1 MIKSVSDARIEK
13 GTIVLVRVDWNLPV
27 DEEKKIVD
35 SSRVLSSVNTINYL
49 LEKGSKV
56 VVLSHFGDGEE
67 SLEIVIPEV
76 ENYFPETKIRFVND
90 PWNGSS
96 VSGKTAI
103 EDMRCGEIAVF
114 ENLRF
119 WAEKE
124 NDDGFAKKLADFGDI
139 YVNEAFSASHREH
152 SSIVLIPKFLPSYA
166 GFSFLNEFENL
177 SKALNPEHPFLFILG
192 GVKFDTKIPLV
203 TKFLDIADSIFIGG
217 AMAKRAYQM
226 AEFREKEFEGKI
238 IFPVGEKDALD
249 ANTETL
255 ELLYEKIANSKFVL
269 WNGPL
274 GNYEKG
280 HIAGTIALAR
290 TLLESDKKVIIGGG
304 DTCAVIK
311 NAGVNIELILK
322 ENKNIFVS
330 TSGGAMLDFLANGTL
345 PGIEALENCNVY

>member
-1 MIKSVSDARIEK
+1 MKLIDKAKIEN
-13 GTIVLVRVDWNLPV
+13 GTIVLVRVDWNLPI
-27 DEEKKIVD
+27 DEDKNIID
-35 SSRVLSSVNTINYL
+35 SSRILSSVKTINYL
-49 LEKGSKV
+49 IEKGAKV
-56 VVLSHFGDGEE
+56 VVLSHFGDGDE
-67 SLEIVIPEV
+67 SLEIVLPEV
-76 ENYFPETKIRFVND
+76 EKYFPEIRIRFVND
-90 PWNGSS
+90 PWNHSS
-96 VSGKTAI
+96 QSGMKAI
-103 EDMRCGEIAVF
+103 EDMRGGEMAIF

-124 NDDGFAKKLADFGDI
+124 NDECFAKKLADFGDI

-166 GFSFLNEFENL
+166 GFSFLNEFDNL

-226 AEFREKEFEGKI
+226 REFREKEFEGKI

-280 HIAGTIALAR
+280 YIAGTTALAR
-290 TLLESDKKVIIGGG
+290 TLFESDKKVIIGGG
-304 DTCAVIK
+304 DTYTVIK
-311 NAGVNIELILK
+311 NAGINIESILK

>member
-1 MIKSVSDARIEK
+1 MKSIEEAKIEK
-13 GTIVLVRVDWNLPV
+13 GTIALVRVDWNLPLGEDKV
-27 DEEKKIVD
+27 ILD
-35 SSRVLSSVNTINYL
+35 SERIKTSTKTINYL
-49 LEKGSKV
+49 LEKGAKV

-67 SLEIVIPEV
+67 SLQIVVPEA
-76 ENYFPETKIRFVND
+76 EKYFPEAKVRFVSD
-90 PWNGSS
+90 PWNKSS
-96 VSGKTAI
+96 LNGKIAI
-103 EDMRCGEIAVF
+103 EDMRGGEIALF

-119 WAEKE
+119 WTEKE
-124 NDDGFAKKLADFGDI
+124 NDLDFAKKLADFGDI
-139 YVNEAFSASHREH
+139 FVNEAFSASHRKH

-166 GFSFLNEFENL
+166 GFNFLNEYENL
-177 SKALNPEHPFLFILG
+177 RRALNPEHPFLFILG

-217 AMAKRAYQM
+217 AMAKRAYQIR
-226 AEFREKEFEGKI
+226 EFREKEFEGKI

-255 ELLYEKIANSKFVL
+255 ELLYEKIADSKFVL

-280 HIAGTIALAR
+280 YIAGTTALAR

-304 DTCAVIK
+304 DTYTVIK
-311 NAGVNIELILK
+311 NAGINIDSILK
-322 ENKNIFVS
+322 DNKNIFVS

-345 PGIEALENCNVY
+345 PGILALENNNEF

>member
-1 MIKSVSDARIEK
+1 MRSIEEAKIEK
-13 GTIVLVRVDWNLPV
+13 GTIVLVRVDWNLPI
-27 DEEKKIVD
+27 DEDKKIID
-35 SSRVLSSVNTINYL
+35 SSRILSGVKTINYL
-49 LEKGSKV
+49 LEKGAKV
-56 VVLSHFGDGEE
+56 VVLSHFGDGDE
-67 SLEIVIPEV
+67 SLEIVLPEV
-76 ENYFPETKIRFVND
+76 EKYFPEIRIRFVND
-90 PWNGSS
+90 PWNHSS
-96 VSGKTAI
+96 SSGKTAI

-152 SSIVLIPKFLPSYA
+152 SSIVGIPKFLPSYA

-217 AMAKRAYQM
+217 AMAKRAYQIR
-226 AEFREKEFEGKI
+226 EFREKEFEGKI

-255 ELLYEKIANSKFVL
+255 ELLYEKIADSKFVL

-280 HIAGTIALAR
+280 YIAGTTALAR
-290 TLLESDKKVIIGGG
+290 TLFESDKKVIIGGG
-304 DTCAVIK
+304 DTYTVIK
-311 NAGVNIELILK
+311 NAGINIDSILK
-322 ENKNIFVS
+322 DNKNIFVS

-345 PGIEALENCNVY
+345 PGILAFENNNEF